1 MGQYDQIV
9 NEQPQISVFSQEN
22 DELQESMLWIGKQIV
37 EITK

>member
-22 DELQESMLWIGKQIV
+22 DELQESML
-37 EITK
+37 